1 MNTNE
6 YNFSSRIDFLIYSMY
21 KERETMLLKINFF
34 SRMRHYA
41 RKYYFMFSK
50 YFSCELLTFLHL
62 GISQVHVYTWHIFK
76 LDFLKYEALDEIL

>member
-1 MNTNE
+1 
-6 YNFSSRIDFLIYSMY
+6 
-21 KERETMLLKINFF
+21 
-34 SRMRHYA
+34 
-41 RKYYFMFSK
+41 MFSK